1 MAASEQHILIKQMAK
16 QSMWGL
22 LLPQNYWILP
32 VACWLQYVKLWLE
45 TTLKTVMTFKAIALH
60 LTLTGASALLLMS
73 NAFAQTDAGKD
84 ALYVKSLAATCA
96 NCHGT
101 NGKATEG
108 SAVVS
113 LAGLDKAYHVA
124 QLKAFKSGTRPAT
137 VMHQLSKGYSDV
149 QIEVLATY
157 FAAQKK

>member
-1 MAASEQHILIKQMAK
+1 MMLNFAPRHAAILAAS
-16 QSMWGL
+16 
-22 LLPQNYWILP
+22 
-32 VACWLQYVKLWLE
+32 
-45 TTLKTVMTFKAIALH
+45 TLC
-60 LTLTGASALLLMS
+60 LMS
-73 NAFAQTDAGKD
+73 NAFAQADAGKD

-113 LAGLDKAYHVA
+113 LAGLDKTYHIA
-124 QLKAFKSGTRPAT
+124 QMKAFKNGTRPAT
-137 VMHQLSKGYSDV
+137 VMHQLSKGYSDA